1 MQIVSLIS
9 QKGGAGK
16 TTLAINLAVAAGL
29 AGYQAALIDLDP
41 QASSAQWGDSRE
53 APEPAIVSVPAA
65 RLTQVLEAAKG
76 SGADFCVI
84 DTAPH
89 SESASLAAAR
99 ASDLCLVP
107 VRPAI
112 LDLRAIALTLDMLQL
127 VKARRAIV
135 LNSIPTKG
143 LGAEATAALT
153 ALGCPLGPSVWQ
165 RVAFMHAL
173 TAGLGVQEYEPEGK
187 AAGEIRSLF
196 GWLTDQLSSPT

>member
-41 QASSAQWGDSRE
+41 QASSGQWGDSRE

-76 SGADFCVI
+76 SGADFCFI

-127 VKARRAIV
+127 VKASRAIV

-165 RVAFMHAL
+165 RVAFMHSL

-196 GWLTDQLSSPT
+196 SWLTDQLNRLT